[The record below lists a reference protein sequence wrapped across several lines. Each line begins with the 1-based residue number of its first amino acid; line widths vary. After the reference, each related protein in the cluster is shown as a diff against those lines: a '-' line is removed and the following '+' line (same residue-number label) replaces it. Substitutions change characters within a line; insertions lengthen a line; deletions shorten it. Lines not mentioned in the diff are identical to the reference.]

1 MPSKNVKKLFAFSF
15 SVVSLACAVTRST
28 VAAAPARHPNVVVFL
43 ADDLGWRDL
52 GYAGSTFYETPNID
66 ALAKRGTVFTNAY
79 AACPVCSP
87 TRAALL
93 TGKYPPRTGVTDWIG
108 ALQPS
113 KATTR
118 PMYAD
123 RLLPAQY
130 KTELA
135 LEEVTLGDAFK
146 EAGYATFFA
155 GKWHLG
161 RKPFYPDKQ
170 GFDVTFGA
178 GHQGSPGPGG
188 YFSPYKV
195 PLDPGPPGEHLDI
208 RLANE
213 TAKWIASTRPK
224 DKPFLAYFSL
234 YDVHVPLMAPA
245 ETVKYFEA
253 KRERLGLKDE
263 FGDEGKSKVRL
274 TQSHAVYAAM
284 VKTMD
289 DAIGIVLQQLEAD
302 HLLDDTVIVFTSDN
316 GGLSTKEGSPTSNLP
331 LRGGKGWAYEGGI
344 REPMLAIVPGVTR
357 AGTTCDDRVISMDV
371 FPTLLAACGLAPRPK
386 DHVDGVNLLPALQG
400 KALPDRPLFWHYPH
414 YGNQGGSP
422 FSSIRLGD
430 WKLIA
435 FHDARQGTE
444 LYNLSSDP
452 GEQHNVA
459 ADQPEKV
466 KELRASLDAWKKEV
480 HAIDATPHAAT
491 TKPVNAKAEDSDAE
505 EK

>member
-1 MPSKNVKKLFAFSF
+1 MSFTNCPKSIFTLSLLIVSSLCGTNV
-15 SVVSLACAVTRST
+15 AV
-28 VAAAPARHPNVVVFL
+28 AAPARHPNVVVFL

-66 ALAKRGTVFTNAY
+66 ALAKRGTVFSNAY

-93 TGKYPPRTGVTDWIG
+93 TGKYPVRTGITDWIG

-118 PMYAD
+118 PMYSD
-123 RLLPAQY
+123 RLLPAPY

-135 LEEVTLGDAFK
+135 LDEITIGEAFK

-161 RKPFYPDKQ
+161 RKEFYPDKQ

-188 YFSPYKV
+188 YFSPYNV

-213 TAKWIASTRPK
+213 TAKWIASDRPK

-234 YDVHVPLMAPA
+234 YDVHTPLMAPA
-245 ETVKYFEA
+245 EAVKYFQA
-253 KRERLGLKDE
+253 KRERLALKDE
-263 FGDEGKSKVRL
+263 FGDEDKSKVRL
-274 TQSHAVYAAM
+274 TQAHAVYAAM

-289 DAIGIVLQQLEAD
+289 DAVGIVVKQLEAD
-302 HLLDDTVIVFTSDN
+302 KLLDDTVILFTSDN

-331 LRGGKGWAYEGGI
+331 LRGGKGWAYEGGV
-344 REPMLAIVPGVTR
+344 RVAMFAVVPGVTR
-357 AGTTCDDRVISMDV
+357 AGTTCDEHVISMDV

-386 DHVDGVNLLPALQG
+386 DHVDGMNLLPALRG
-400 KALPDRPLFWHYPH
+400 DHLPERALFWHYPH

-422 FSSIRLGD
+422 FSAIRLGD

-435 FHDARQGTE
+435 FHDPRQGSE
-444 LYNLSSDP
+444 LYNLASDP
-452 GEQHNVA
+452 A
-459 ADQPEKV
+459 EKQDLA
-466 KELRASLDAWKKEV
+466 KQELEKLKDLRARLDAWKKEV
-480 HAIDATPHAAT
+480 GALDATPHTPT
-491 TKPVNAKAEDSDAE
+491 TKPVKAGRGESDAD